1 MEASLKRWHPLVTCM
16 AISALTP
23 VSFASAGQSLPPGQC
38 PVTEPMHAPAP
49 RDPNADPVS
58 GYWYIS
64 ADQLLWAPAPSPG
77 TTQTEIG
84 GYWVRPH
91 GTKLT
96 FVARRLD
103 KPARETVSTERYG
116 YPTDFYFGSVDI
128 PTDGCWQVSATA
140 GASQVTFVAALR
152 YSIEKFVRQP
162 SARLVWSKEIGRI
175 EEDETRLVVT
185 VAQIEDPGSVTRQAR
200 GIRIDVTNGLISD
213 QMWEEDRRLSATR
226 PRLESWAAGQL
237 PLIYG
242 LGRTHNAVGNT
253 SGLTIVR
260 DAHQYAFPG
269 SHRPAEL
276 ARLFLQALEEL
287 NSLAW

>member
-1 MEASLKRWHPLVTCM
+1 VRKWH
-16 AISALTP
+16 SALTG
-23 VSFASAGQSLPPGQC
+23 VAVFVLSAASVASAGQSLPPGQC
-38 PVTEPMHAPAP
+38 AVTGPTHASAP
-49 RDPNADPVS
+49 RDPNADPTS

-77 TTQTEIG
+77 ASPTEIS
-84 GYWVRPH
+84 GYWVRPQ
-91 GTKLT
+91 GTTLK

-103 KPARETVSTERYG
+103 RPGREAVSAERNG
-116 YPTDFYFGSVDI
+116 YPTGFYFGSVDI
-128 PTDGCWQVSATA
+128 PTDGCWQVTASAGT
-140 GASQVTFVAALR
+140 SEVTFVAALR
-152 YSIEKFVRQP
+152 YPIEKFVRQP
-162 SARLVWSKEIGRI
+162 TARLAWSKEIGRI
-175 EEDETRLVVT
+175 EEGETRLVVA

-200 GIRIDVTNGLISD
+200 GIRIDVTNGLVSD

-226 PRLESWAAGQL
+226 SRLESWAAGQL

-260 DAHQYAFPG
+260 DAHQYSFPG
-269 SHRPAEL
+269 SQRPAEL

-287 NSLAW
+287 NPQIP